1 MKVLDIGTRS
11 KGRVFSL
18 ELDAALQ
25 KFAILGIS
33 GSGKSCTAAVM
44 AEEMCKNSLPW
55 IALDPVS
62 VWWGLRATKAGTPS
76 GYPVVVFGGDHA
88 DLPLEKGSGAKI
100 AEALTTENVFAVIDL
115 SLESKKFWH
124 TWVTDFALTL
134 MQLNPKVQRHIFVE
148 EAPEF
153 VPQRTKVD
161 LTARCKEALERLI
174 RLGRNRGYGYTLISQ
189 RPATIDKDALSQT
202 ENLFVLRTVGAHDR
216 KALSEWLNIHN
227 REDNGF
233 LDDLQSLENGT
244 AYFWSPQWMKD
255 FAKVKIRERETFHPG
270 ETRKV
275 GKAQK
280 AVDLCD
286 VREFVEKIRPQLTKT
301 VVGVRAKAPESMEDV
316 AVEMMTHNKIDR
328 MMEKAM
334 PPSVPM
340 VEKSKLDEAVKKN
353 EELGARL
360 MEASRK
366 ANEAHRKLE
375 TVRKLLSPQ
384 YEALK
389 ALFGE
394 FEASEVVSGNT
405 EVYGP
410 WLEKAGGGKRRKML
424 EVVIERREVTRA
436 QLSTLSGTS
445 INSSGFKNSL
455 SWMKVNQLVDVEG
468 DVVRLK
474 AV

>member
-1 MKVLDIGTRS
+1 MKGMLNIGERS
-11 KGRVFSL
+11 KGKPFSL

-33 GSGKSCTAAVM
+33 GSGKSCTASVM
-44 AEEMCKNSLPW
+44 AEEMCKSGLPW

-62 VWWGLRATKAGTPS
+62 VWWGLRATKDGNPS
-76 GYPVVVFGGDHA
+76 GYPVVVFGGDHG

-233 LDDLQSLENGT
+233 LDEIQGLENGT
-244 AYFWSPQWMKD
+244 GYFWSPQWTKD
-255 FAKVKIRERETFHPG
+255 FVKVKVRERETFHPG

-301 VVGVRAKAPESMEDV
+301 VAVVKVKGPATNMEDV
-316 AVEMMTHNKIDR
+316 AVEMMYPPAR
-328 MMEKAM
+328 ME
-334 PPSVPM
+334 PPKDM
-340 VEKSKLDEAVKKN
+340 VEKSKLDEAIKKS

-375 TVRKLLSPQ
+375 TVRKLLNPQ

-394 FEASEVVSGNT
+394 FEASETVTENA
-405 EVYGP
+405 EVYTP
-410 WLEKAGGGKRRKML
+410 WLQKAGNGKRRKML
-424 EVVIERREVTRA
+424 EVVIERKEVTRA

>member
-1 MKVLDIGTRS
+1 MKGMLNIGARP
-11 KGRVFSL
+11 KGKPFSL

-33 GSGKSCTAAVM
+33 GSGKSCTASVM
-44 AEEMCKNSLPW
+44 AEEMCKSGLPW

-62 VWWGLRATKAGTPS
+62 VWWGLRATKDGTPS

-100 AEALTTENVFAVIDL
+100 AEALVSENVFAVIDL

-227 REDNGF
+227 RADNGF
-233 LDDLQSLENGT
+233 LDDIQGLENGEG
-244 AYFWSPQWMKD
+244 YFWSPQWMKD
-255 FAKVKIRERETFHPG
+255 FVKVKVRERETFHPG

-301 VVGVRAKAPESMEDV
+301 VVAVKANGPEGMEDV
-316 AVEMMTHNKIDR
+316 AVEMMLDRKI
-328 MMEKAM
+328 EKAI
-334 PPSVPM
+334 PSVPM
-340 VEKSKLDEAVKKN
+340 VEKSKLDEALQENSK
-353 EELGARL
+353 LGSRL

-366 ANEAHRKLE
+366 ANDAARKIE

-394 FEASEVVSGNT
+394 IEASETVAENE
-405 EVYGP
+405 EVYTP
-410 WLEKAGGGKRRKML
+410 WLQKAGNGKRRKML
-424 EVVIERREVTRA
+424 EVVIQRKEVTRA